1 MDSVDLWSGA
11 GGEAWPTVDVHAPGL
26 RAQSR
31 NSKGSTMPRSLI
43 GILIAIILVIVIIQL
58 I

>member
-1 MDSVDLWSGA
+1 MDSMDVWSGA
-11 GGEAWPTVDVHAPGL
+11 GSEAWPTVDVHAPGF
-26 RAQSR
+26 RAHSR
-31 NSKGSTMPRSLI
+31 NSERSTMPRSLI

>member
-1 MDSVDLWSGA
+1 MDVWSGA
-11 GGEAWPTVDVHAPGL
+11 GSEAWPTVDVHAPGF
-26 RAQSR
+26 RAHSR
-31 NSKGSTMPRSLI
+31 NSERSTMPRSLI

>member
-1 MDSVDLWSGA
+1 MDVWSGP

-26 RAQSR
+26 RAHLAI
-31 NSKGSTMPRSLI
+31 SKGSTMPRSLI

-58 I
+58 V